1 VERRVRVL
9 LPQEPALGLLLAFR
23 RRDELAAALLAGG
36 QLYYFCSM
44 DCKEAFEED
53 PESYI

>member
-36 QLYYFCSM
+36 QLYYFCCM
-44 DCKEAFEED
+44 DCKEKFEED
-53 PESYI
+53 PKSHI